1 MDLGKLLPSWTNIV
15 IYCSRRSAAQG
26 HAMPASNGSASSRV
40 TAGTSGTM
48 VVLPVADVIA
58 AGLLRLQ
65 KRSTTLPVKTYRQP
79 VADTSCCSLHH
90 GPKYL
95 PELTIPSGPQL
106 HH

>member
-1 MDLGKLLPSWTNIV
+1 
-15 IYCSRRSAAQG
+15 
-26 HAMPASNGSASSRV
+26 MPAPNVSASSRV
-40 TAGTSGTM
+40 TAGTSSTM
-48 VVLPVADVIA
+48 VVLPVAGVMA

-65 KRSTTLPVKTYRQP
+65 KRSTTLPVMAYRQP

-95 PELTIPSGPQL
+95 PEWTIPSELQL